1 MILPTSEGG
10 GVGRVVPHPAP
21 SSKGKGSRSSSAF
34 YDVSPEDILKNLEK
48 AVGPKDA
55 RKGGS
60 GGGAGERLRGNQPAT
75 DSPLALV
82 KELVDTFGRPP
93 EDFYIRDK
101 ALMVAQQ
108 GRLKRMV
115 YSTLLAHRK
124 DYDLHSESGASD
136 NKAKRSITKVTEVE
150 QLIWL
155 TYVLRQQRRFD
166 DANSLDACLQTLKE
180 EGHLEADSDVRN
192 VLRFLV
198 ALAGCGEGD
207 DRPTEAKITP
217 RVVNVVAKRPTF
229 LPTGPLHY
237 GDTFLHSAEHGRF
250 YMHFPAELFS
260 PASIELMKERTPVSP
275 MSVDS
280 MLGLCNALPG
290 TGISPLLLQENQF
303 EAFGKAMGAM
313 LQERSGE
320 LTPDAV
326 LTLPELPSNP
336 HGYCYFGH
344 VPKSLPSPSSSAVG
358 SDEGYA
364 SSRASSRHCPEEEKG
379 DIWEAVLEGPP
390 LTSRRTWENLGH
402 PATTKEKL
410 YLTETGTE
418 TSHRVWVVYQQ
429 LWGSFGAAH
438 YVPSLQVCSEEKLCQ
453 DMLHLMVG
461 LPSLNFPWHQETKSF
476 SIREGLCCPGITPEP
491 LRLSL
496 VQFVE
501 CGSFV
506 RRLETVCTPPAM
518 YTRQVHIQGLVF
530 RAFTSAVSN
539 FLQMYRGMV
548 LSLVG
553 GKHLLQLQQKAQN
566 LVKKVKFVA
575 EICHISPVSEI
586 IKTSGMRTR
595 TSGKVVGPE
604 SSANTS
610 LKSHNSSS
618 VSQVQIST
626 EKLPRGLSLI
636 GELHSRLMVTKDR
649 ECSLLLVSILKAT
662 CVPFFRYLEEWVYE
676 GLCSDPGLEFMIDVD
691 GRSLLKRDRSY
702 WTHGYT
708 LRDLSDMPP
717 FLREVLQEA
726 YTCGKALNLL
736 KLCSPKHHLVAAG
749 GVKHPSFQLC
759 ISSKEMETMRSQCEN
774 YAAHMEYLA
783 AKNQVT
789 ARQREEQLR
798 EEKKRLLAISAREH
812 AAVIKEIEKRMNDVR
827 QLEIERK
834 RARFKELK
842 EEARK
847 AEERKMEE
855 KAKEIELE
863 KKIALEA
870 EEVEKEKKQREEK
883 LKAEIEMYYQ
893 KLMQAAERREVL
905 SQWKLQRCLLSESR
919 KKFIVNFKWS
929 PQPENEAKKASQDD
943 EEDTDTS
950 DVTTE
955 RLLPLV
961 KKLDTPSNTKSIDH
975 LSPDPLRSDCIEPS
989 PTEESVSAYDM
1000 TTSLMSTSS
1009 DIVDTPH
1016 DENLPELEVDSTKNI
1031 NYDRNVADSRM
1042 SRAYMKSSIGSIIHS
1057 KEQTQLPARDR
1068 LPVHPDFS
1076 NVCNQT
1082 EASAIKKKVLEEE
1095 FGIVSTELVGAQS
1108 LLHSSGNETV
1118 TRELVSELQVD
1129 NGNLTAAEIRQ
1140 RVLNEEYGIRVRD
1153 TQRPGDGNANF
1164 VLTQTAG
1171 DKLKDGDENGNT
1183 GPDDVN
1189 ANVDQGYTSEIVTV
1203 QGDANANSQ
1212 EASAV
1217 ASTATVDPGQ
1227 GCIPQEKTIMGSED
1241 ESNGNVPN
1249 LNEAFTRYRET
1260 CAEAAAI
1267 KRKVLSEEFQSS
1279 TTSRNTMNLLKS
1291 KAVTSS
1297 AAMENK
1303 KRVLDSE
1310 YGIGIESTSRNYRA
1324 AIAYERQVSGAS
1336 TASYKSCLSYD
1347 RQTSGSTA
1355 FTTPDEE
1362 RPILIDQ
1369 APAESPTS
1377 PHTDTTMEDDLLSAR
1392 RLSVVPKVQPYS
1404 VEYLKL
1410 MDEAPL
1416 LNITGTALT
1425 GHPATVGNAKKEEP
1439 FMTPTNSELACLP
1452 IYFIRS
1458 IRLHLATQSRLVN
1471 TSLLSEVLV
1480 QESLIDHFSALRAL
1494 LLLHDA
1500 HFARAL
1506 TVNLFTKFDTTRDP
1520 ATLLIPA
1527 ELNSI
1532 LQKSVADS
1540 CWSSSPLIDN
1550 LSFAIT
1556 NIPSVFTHQTS
1567 ILDCLELRYHVRWPH
1582 TLILDSA
1589 VLASYSR
1596 LWTFLASLHHSIWAA
1611 DDLFRHTMSLSRQD
1625 AEGRFKKCRQF
1636 HQVCLFSHQMH
1647 HFLLVVQA
1655 YVISQVHQ
1663 ISWSGFEKKLHE
1675 KVTSLDDLYELHC
1688 SHVNSITSRC
1698 FLNPNGAVVL
1708 KLVRD
1713 VFALMLRFRGQLL
1726 SHQWHTDS
1734 ASGITE
1740 HPGFAALQS
1749 TFKEFQKHA
1758 TFLHKLLQE
1767 EESKLQEC

>member
-1 MILPTSEGG
+1 
-10 GVGRVVPHPAP
+10 
-21 SSKGKGSRSSSAF
+21 
-34 YDVSPEDILKNLEK
+34 
-48 AVGPKDA
+48 
-55 RKGGS
+55 
-60 GGGAGERLRGNQPAT
+60 
-75 DSPLALV
+75 
-82 KELVDTFGRPP
+82 
-93 EDFYIRDK
+93 
-101 ALMVAQQ
+101 
-108 GRLKRMV
+108 
-115 YSTLLAHRK
+115 
-124 DYDLHSESGASD
+124 
-136 NKAKRSITKVTEVE
+136 
-150 QLIWL
+150 
-155 TYVLRQQRRFD
+155 
-166 DANSLDACLQTLKE
+166 
-180 EGHLEADSDVRN
+180 
-192 VLRFLV
+192 
-198 ALAGCGEGD
+198 
-207 DRPTEAKITP
+207 
-217 RVVNVVAKRPTF
+217 
-229 LPTGPLHY
+229 
-237 GDTFLHSAEHGRF
+237 
-250 YMHFPAELFS
+250 MHFPAELFS

-290 TGISPLLLQENQF
+290 TGVSPLLLQENQF

-344 VPKSLPSPSSSAVG
+344 IPKSLPSPSSSAVG

-410 YLTETGTE
+410 FLTETGTE

-453 DMLHLMVG
+453 DLLHLMVG

-476 SIREGLCCPGITPEP
+476 GIREGLCCPGITPEP

-496 VQFVE
+496 VQFAE

-506 RRLETVCTPPAM
+506 RRLEAVCTPPAM

-530 RAFTSAVSN
+530 RAFTTAVSN

-575 EICHISPVSEI
+575 ELCHISPVSEI
-586 IKTSGMRTR
+586 IQNSSMRTR
-595 TSGKVVGPE
+595 TNGKGAGPE

-610 LKSHNSSS
+610 LKSHDSSS
-618 VSQVQIST
+618 VSQIQIST
-626 EKLPRGLSLI
+626 GKLPRGLSLI

-708 LRDLSDMPP
+708 LRDLSDVPP

-774 YAAHMEYLA
+774 YAAHMDYLA

-812 AAVIKEIEKRMNDVR
+812 AAVIKEIEKRMNNIR

-842 EEARK
+842 EEAQK

-905 SQWKLQRCLLSESR
+905 SQWKLQRCLLGESR

-929 PQPENEAKKASQDD
+929 PQLEDEAKKASQED
-943 EEDTDTS
+943 EEEDDTS

-961 KKLDTPSNTKSIDH
+961 KKLDTPSDTKSIDH

-1031 NYDRNVADSRM
+1031 NYDRNVADSRV

-1068 LPVHPDFS
+1068 FPVHSDFS

-1095 FGIVSTELVGAQS
+1095 FGIVSTDLVGAQS

-1140 RVLNEEYGIRVRD
+1140 RVLNEEYGIRVRE

-1164 VLTQTAG
+1164 VLTRTAG
-1171 DKLKDGDENGNT
+1171 DKVKDGDENGNT
-1183 GPDDVN
+1183 GPDDLN
-1189 ANVDQGYTSEIVTV
+1189 ANVDEGFTSELVTV
-1203 QGDANANSQ
+1203 QDDANANSQ
-1212 EASAV
+1212 EACAV
-1217 ASTATVDPGQ
+1217 ASTVDSGQ
-1227 GCIPQEKTIMGSED
+1227 ECTPQEKTIMGSED

-1249 LNEAFTRYRET
+1249 LNEAFARYRET

-1279 TTSRNTMNLLKS
+1279 TTNRNTMNLLKS

-1303 KRVLDSE
+1303 KRVQESE
-1310 YGIGIESTSRNYRA
+1310 YGIGRESTSRNSRA

-1362 RPILIDQ
+1362 RPVLIDQ
-1369 APAESPTS
+1369 VGGEVLKERGRSIYGHASDAVIHKLLWRHAPAVSPTS

-1425 GHPATVGNAKKEEP
+1425 GHPATVGSAKKEEL
-1439 FMTPTNSELACLP
+1439 FTTPTNSELACLP

-1582 TLILDSA
+1582 TLILDNA

-1663 ISWSGFEKKLHE
+1663 ISWSGFEKKLRE

-1713 VFALMLRFRGQLL
+1713 VFALMLRFRSQLL

-1740 HPGFAALQS
+1740 HPGFAALQT

-1758 TFLHKLLQE
+1758 TFLHKLLVRVAE
-1767 EESKLQEC
+1767 HSKMDYIKDLVNRLDFNDYYSTVARISVPSLLKG

>member
-1 MILPTSEGG
+1 
-10 GVGRVVPHPAP
+10 
-21 SSKGKGSRSSSAF
+21 
-34 YDVSPEDILKNLEK
+34 
-48 AVGPKDA
+48 
-55 RKGGS
+55 
-60 GGGAGERLRGNQPAT
+60 
-75 DSPLALV
+75 
-82 KELVDTFGRPP
+82 
-93 EDFYIRDK
+93 
-101 ALMVAQQ
+101 
-108 GRLKRMV
+108 
-115 YSTLLAHRK
+115 
-124 DYDLHSESGASD
+124 
-136 NKAKRSITKVTEVE
+136 
-150 QLIWL
+150 
-155 TYVLRQQRRFD
+155 
-166 DANSLDACLQTLKE
+166 
-180 EGHLEADSDVRN
+180 
-192 VLRFLV
+192 
-198 ALAGCGEGD
+198 
-207 DRPTEAKITP
+207 
-217 RVVNVVAKRPTF
+217 
-229 LPTGPLHY
+229 
-237 GDTFLHSAEHGRF
+237 
-250 YMHFPAELFS
+250 
-260 PASIELMKERTPVSP
+260 
-275 MSVDS
+275 
-280 MLGLCNALPG
+280 
-290 TGISPLLLQENQF
+290 
-303 EAFGKAMGAM
+303 
-313 LQERSGE
+313 
-320 LTPDAV
+320 
-326 LTLPELPSNP
+326 
-336 HGYCYFGH
+336 
-344 VPKSLPSPSSSAVG
+344 VG

-364 SSRASSRHCPEEEKG
+364 SSRASSRHCPEEEKS

-410 YLTETGTE
+410 FLTETGTE

-461 LPSLNFPWHQETKSF
+461 LPSVNFPWHQETKCF
-476 SIREGLCCPGITPEP
+476 GIREGLCCQGITPEP

-496 VQFVE
+496 VQFAE

-506 RRLETVCTPPAM
+506 RRLEAVCTPPAM

-539 FLQMYRGMV
+539 FLQIYRGMV
-548 LSLVG
+548 LSLVSE
-553 GKHLLQLQQKAQN
+553 KHLLQLQQKAQN
-566 LVKKVKFVA
+566 LVKKVRFVA
-575 EICHISPVSEI
+575 QLCHIAPMSEI
-586 IKTSGMRTR
+586 IINSGMQTK
-595 TSGKVVGPE
+595 TNGKVSRPE
-604 SSANTS
+604 SSANTP
-610 LKSHNSSS
+610 LKSQNLGSG
-618 VSQVQIST
+618 SQIQTST
-626 EKLPRGLSLI
+626 GKLPRGLSLI

-649 ECSLLLVSILKAT
+649 ECSLLLVSILRAT

-736 KLCSPKHHLVAAG
+736 KRCSPKHHLVAAG

-774 YAAHMEYLA
+774 YAAHMDYLA

-789 ARQREEQLR
+789 AHQREEQLR
-798 EEKKRLLAISAREH
+798 EEKRQLLAISAREH
-812 AAVIKEIEKRMNDVR
+812 AAVIKKIEKRMNDVR
-827 QLEIERK
+827 QLEMERK

-842 EEARK
+842 EEAKK
-847 AEERKMEE
+847 AEERKVAERE
-855 KAKEIELE
+855 QEIELE
-863 KKIALEA
+863 KKIAIEA
-870 EEVEKEKKQREEK
+870 EEVEKEKQQREEK
-883 LKAEIEMYYQ
+883 LKAEIEMYYH
-893 KLMQAAERREVL
+893 KLMLAAERREVL
-905 SQWKLQRCLLSESR
+905 SRWKLQRCLLSESR
-919 KKFIVNFKWS
+919 KKFIVNFKWT
-929 PQPENEAKKASQDD
+929 QQQEDEKQDQEEE
-943 EEDTDTS
+943 EEDDDTS
-950 DVTTE
+950 AVTTE

-961 KKLDTPSNTKSIDH
+961 KKLDTPSDTKSIDH

-1000 TTSLMSTSS
+1000 TASLMSTSS

-1016 DENLPELEVDSTKNI
+1016 DENLPELEVDSTKPVT
-1031 NYDRNVADSRM
+1031 YDRNVIDGRASRW
-1042 SRAYMKSSIGSIIHS
+1042 YTKSSIGSIIHS
-1057 KEQTQLPARDR
+1057 KEDTQLPARYK
-1068 LPVHPDFS
+1068 LPVHSDFS
-1076 NVCNQT
+1076 NSSNQT

-1108 LLHSSGNETV
+1108 LLHSNETV

-1164 VLTQTAG
+1164 ALTRTAVDEG
-1171 DKLKDGDENGNT
+1171 KDGDENGNT
-1183 GPDDVN
+1183 GPERADSDPVIPNDPN
-1189 ANVDQGYTSEIVTV
+1189 ANVNQGYTSAEVTV
-1203 QGDANANSQ
+1203 QEDANANSQ

-1217 ASTATVDPGQ
+1217 ATTATVGSVQ
-1227 GCIPQEKTIMGSED
+1227 ECVTQEKSIIGSED

-1249 LNEAFTRYRET
+1249 LNEAFARYRET

-1279 TTSRNTMNLLKS
+1279 TTNRNTMNLLKS

-1297 AAMENK
+1297 AAIENK
-1303 KRVLDSE
+1303 KRVLESE
-1310 YGIGIESTSRNYRA
+1310 YGISRENTESRNFRA

-1369 APAESPTS
+1369 VGGEVLKERGRSIYGHASDAVIHKLLWRHAPAVSPTS

-1425 GHPATVGNAKKEEP
+1425 GHPATVSNVKKEEQ
-1439 FMTPTNSELACLP
+1439 FTCPTNSELACLP

-1506 TVNLFTKFDTTRDP
+1506 TQLEKCFQTT
-1520 ATLLIPA
+1520 
-1527 ELNSI
+1527 
-1532 LQKSVADS
+1532 V
-1540 CWSSSPLIDN
+1540 
-1550 LSFAIT
+1550 
-1556 NIPSVFTHQTS
+1556 
-1567 ILDCLELRYHVRWPH
+1567 
-1582 TLILDSA
+1582 
-1589 VLASYSR
+1589 
-1596 LWTFLASLHHSIWAA
+1596 
-1611 DDLFRHTMSLSRQD
+1611 
-1625 AEGRFKKCRQF
+1625 
-1636 HQVCLFSHQMH
+1636 
-1647 HFLLVVQA
+1647 
-1655 YVISQVHQ
+1655 
-1663 ISWSGFEKKLHE
+1663 
-1675 KVTSLDDLYELHC
+1675 
-1688 SHVNSITSRC
+1688 
-1698 FLNPNGAVVL
+1698 
-1708 KLVRD
+1708 
-1713 VFALMLRFRGQLL
+1713 
-1726 SHQWHTDS
+1726 
-1734 ASGITE
+1734 
-1740 HPGFAALQS
+1740 S
-1749 TFKEFQKHA
+1749 TVY
-1758 TFLHKLLQE
+1758 
-1767 EESKLQEC
+1767 

>member
-1 MILPTSEGG
+1 
-10 GVGRVVPHPAP
+10 
-21 SSKGKGSRSSSAF
+21 
-34 YDVSPEDILKNLEK
+34 
-48 AVGPKDA
+48 
-55 RKGGS
+55 
-60 GGGAGERLRGNQPAT
+60 
-75 DSPLALV
+75 
-82 KELVDTFGRPP
+82 
-93 EDFYIRDK
+93 
-101 ALMVAQQ
+101 
-108 GRLKRMV
+108 MV

-124 DYDLHSESGASD
+124 DYDLDWESGD
-136 NKAKRSITKVTEVE
+136 NDNRAKRSITKVTEVE

-180 EGHLEADSDVRN
+180 EGHLEANSDIRN

-198 ALAGCGEGD
+198 ALAGCGEVEE
-207 DRPTEAKITP
+207 RPTEAKITP

-476 SIREGLCCPGITPEP
+476 GIREGLCCPGITPEP

-496 VQFVE
+496 VQFAE

-530 RAFTSAVSN
+530 RAFTTAVSN

-575 EICHISPVSEI
+575 ELCHISSVSEI

-595 TSGKVVGPE
+595 TNGKVVGPE
-604 SSANTS
+604 CSNTS
-610 LKSHNSSS
+610 LKSHDSPS
-618 VSQVQIST
+618 VSQIQIST
-626 EKLPRGLSLI
+626 GKLPRGLSLI

-691 GRSLLKRDRSY
+691 GRSLLKRERSY

-759 ISSKEMETMRSQCEN
+759 ISSKEMETMRTQCEN

-842 EEARK
+842 EEAQK
-847 AEERKMEE
+847 SEERKMEE

-929 PQPENEAKKASQDD
+929 PQPEDEAKKASRDD
-943 EEDTDTS
+943 EEETDTS

-961 KKLDTPSNTKSIDH
+961 KKLDTPSDTKSIDH

-1016 DENLPELEVDSTKNI
+1016 DENLPELEVDSTKNT
-1031 NYDRNVADSRM
+1031 NYDRNVV

-1082 EASAIKKKVLEEE
+1082 EASAIKRKVLEEE

-1108 LLHSSGNETV
+1108 LLQSSGNETV

-1164 VLTQTAG
+1164 VLTQTSG

-1212 EASAV
+1212 EACAV
-1217 ASTATVDPGQ
+1217 ASTATVDSGQ
-1227 GCIPQEKTIMGSED
+1227 ECIPQEKTIMGRED

-1267 KRKVLSEEFQSS
+1267 KRKVLSEEYQSS
-1279 TTSRNTMNLLKS
+1279 TTNRNTMNLLKS

-1310 YGIGIESTSRNYRA
+1310 YGFGRESTSRNSRA
-1324 AIAYERQVSGAS
+1324 AVAYERQVSGAS
-1336 TASYKSCLSYD
+1336 TASFKSCLSYD

-1362 RPILIDQ
+1362 RPVLIDQ
-1369 APAESPTS
+1369 VGGEVLKERGRSIYGHASDAVIHKLLWRHAPAVSPTS
-1377 PHTDTTMEDDLLSAR
+1377 PHTDTTLEDDLLSAR

-1425 GHPATVGNAKKEEP
+1425 GHPATIGSVKKEEP
-1439 FMTPTNSELACLP
+1439 FTTPTNSELACLP

-1582 TLILDSA
+1582 TLILDNA

-1663 ISWSGFEKKLHE
+1663 ISWSGFEKKLRE

-1758 TFLHKLLQE
+1758 TFLHKLLVRVAE
-1767 EESKLQEC
+1767 HSKMDYIKDLVNRLDFNDYYSTVATISVPSLLKG